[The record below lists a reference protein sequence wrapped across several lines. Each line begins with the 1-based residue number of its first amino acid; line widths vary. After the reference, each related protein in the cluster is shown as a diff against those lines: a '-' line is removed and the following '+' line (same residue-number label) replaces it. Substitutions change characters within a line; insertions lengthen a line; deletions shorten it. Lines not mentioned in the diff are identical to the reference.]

1 MFASSSS
8 GPSGAQGS
16 YVPSFLIRKRLESEQ
31 EAERKRQEESR
42 QTNGSH
48 WPGPQEVLEP
58 GYRSGPLGYIPNAS
72 QSQHKSRQ
80 ILGDTDLFYDAS
92 SFDAGVGLGLDSL
105 SRQPRET
112 TPMLYPDLHG
122 GSTTHRQ
129 SISHPTTQQSPFAGF
144 LGQDQ
149 GRRSTIKEDA
159 LKKSNSV
166 RFSGVPDSPRQQPTT
181 PSVFGTSGSSPFF
194 SSSQL
199 AGSTSLSNLQ
209 SGSGSKETGKI
220 DVLSHRAAPDT
231 TVLNR
236 SLGPALG
243 SVSGAAQVTQGYS
256 TRTQNGDLAGSALR
270 DTGYSTSTN
279 GAKSPFLM
287 NQDGSRRQGLSGANK
302 GLNEEEEDKDKE
314 RYMHGFLL
322 NSGQGLKGAKVE
334 PFIEANGNSGYRDA
348 YPRQSTQ
355 QVSDDAPPQDTLDDL
370 ARKENF
376 YQVSRPI
383 RFETPKA
390 DTRQDPHISAGSTER
405 TKDGY
410 DTIITYGFP
419 ADAASY
425 ILNQFRSFGTVIRH
439 QTGIYSSNKDAF
451 NWLLIQYSSAWSAKN
466 ATGRHLKP
474 IGKFYVG
481 VFPYSPATTAASP
494 SAMDV
499 DSREDELQLSLDDAL
514 ELQAGVNALMM
525 MRDAAATDA
534 SSPFS
539 NLAKSTSQTSGPGH
553 SRFGLS
559 QPQSFAASIF
569 NESAAPQLDEGR
581 RTTAAT
587 NSTGDSGEDDLA
599 HILGH
604 SLSAGGVF
612 GRSRREMNSGGLSK
626 DALQAS
632 AGVIGSVVGGAQ
644 DSSARNV
651 FGESVQDNRTQ
662 EGSVGFKPL
671 FGLGESRGL
680 NTNVQDTKQQQQH
693 HQRQQN
699 QHQHQHISQDQSS
712 SQRLSIRRQ
721 FEDSA
726 VSGPIFGESGTTLFG
741 KVGSSSLSGVS
752 GSGGAKTPFGIQ
764 KKQRLTMTTF
774 SASAPASSSPAQVGP
789 DRKSFLVDDPSL
801 VDEYGQPKGAAPAN
815 GAGASGETVVNS
827 FINTVKKRLFW
838 G

>member
-8 GPSGAQGS
+8 GQSGPQGS

-31 EAERKRQEESR
+31 EAERKRQEER
-42 QTNGSH
+42 TNGSH

-72 QSQHKSRQ
+72 QSLKSRQ

-92 SFDAGVGLGLDSL
+92 SFDAGVGLGLDAL
-105 SRQPRET
+105 NSRPRET
-112 TPMLYPDLHG
+112 ATPMLYPDLHG
-122 GSTTHRQ
+122 GNTTHRQ
-129 SISHPTTQQSPFAGF
+129 SISQPSTQQSPFAGF
-144 LGQDQ
+144 LGDQ
-149 GRRSTIKEDA
+149 GRRSTMKEDV
-159 LKKSNSV
+159 LKKSSSV

-199 AGSTSLSNLQ
+199 GSTSLSNL
-209 SGSGSKETGKI
+209 SGSGKEEKI

-231 TVLNR
+231 TLNR
-236 SLGPALG
+236 SLGPAPG
-243 SVSGAAQVTQGYS
+243 SVSGASQATQGYS
-256 TRTQNGDLAGSALR
+256 TRTQSGDLNGSVLR
-270 DTGYSTSTN
+270 DTGYSTSSS

-287 NQDGSRRQGLSGANK
+287 NQDGSRRQGLSGASK

-314 RYMHGFLL
+314 RYMPGFLL
-322 NSGQGLKGAKVE
+322 SSGPGLKGAKVE
-334 PFIEANGNSGYRDA
+334 PFIEANGSGYRDA

-355 QVSDDAPPQDTLDDL
+355 QVGDDAPPQDTLDDL

-383 RFETPKA
+383 RFEAPKA
-390 DTRQDPHISAGSTER
+390 DTRQDPHFLAGSTER
-405 TKDGY
+405 AKTAY

-439 QTGIYSSNKDAF
+439 QAGIYSSKKDAF
-451 NWLLIQYSSAWSAKN
+451 NWLLIQYNSEWSAKN
-466 ATGRHLKP
+466 ATSRHLKP
-474 IGKFYVG
+474 AGKFYVG
-481 VFPYSPATTAASP
+481 VFPYTPAPTAVSP

-499 DSREDELQLSLDDAL
+499 DSWEDELQLSEADAL
-514 ELQAGVNALMM
+514 ELQAGVNALMT
-525 MRDAAATDA
+525 MRDTAAVDA

-539 NLAKSTSQTSGPGH
+539 TLAKSTSQPGAGLGN
-553 SRFGLS
+553 SRLGQS
-559 QPQSFAASIF
+559 QSSFSASIF
-569 NESAAPQLDEGR
+569 NATPPQQQDEGR
-581 RTTAAT
+581 RTT
-587 NSTGDSGEDDLA
+587 SGGDSGEEDLA

-612 GRSRREMNSGGLSK
+612 GRSRRENGSLAK

-632 AGVIGSVVGGAQ
+632 VGVNSSIGGGGGGGASQ
-644 DSSARNV
+644 DSARNA
-651 FGESVQDNRTQ
+651 FGESVQDSWTQ

-680 NTNVQDTKQQQQH
+680 NTNGQDTKQHQQQ
-693 HQRQQN
+693 QQQQ
-699 QHQHQHISQDQSS
+699 QHQHQHQNQQQIPQELSGSH
-712 SQRLSIRRQ
+712 RLSIRRQ
-721 FEDSA
+721 FEDGA
-726 VSGPIFGESGTTLFG
+726 ASGPIFGESGTTLFG
-741 KVGSSSLSGVS
+741 NVGSSSLSGVS
-752 GSGGAKTPFGIQ
+752 GSGATPFGIQ
-764 KKQRLTMTTF
+764 KKQRLTLNTF
-774 SASAPASSSPAQVGP
+774 SASAPASSVPGQFGP

-801 VDEYGQPKGAAPAN
+801 VDEYGQPKRVGPTN
-815 GAGASGETVVNS
+815 GGGGETMVGG

>member
-31 EAERKRQEESR
+31 EAERKHQEESR
-42 QTNGSH
+42 QSNGSH

-72 QSQHKSRQ
+72 QSPHKSRQ
-80 ILGDTDLFYDAS
+80 VLGDTDLFYDAS

-122 GSTTHRQ
+122 SSTTHRQ

-149 GRRSTIKEDA
+149 GRRSTIKEDV
-159 LKKSNSV
+159 LKKNSSV

-194 SSSQL
+194 SSSQI

-209 SGSGSKETGKI
+209 SGSASRETEKI
-220 DVLSHRAAPDT
+220 DVLSHRAAPET

-243 SVSGAAQVTQGYS
+243 SVSGATQVTQGYS
-256 TRTQNGDLAGSALR
+256 TRMQNGDLTGLALR
-270 DTGYSTSTN
+270 DTGYSTNTS

-287 NQDGSRRQGLSGANK
+287 NQDGSRRQGLSGASK

-314 RYMHGFLL
+314 RYMPGFLL

-376 YQVSRPI
+376 YQ
-383 RFETPKA
+383 T
-390 DTRQDPHISAGSTER
+390 
-405 TKDGY
+405 GY

-419 ADAASY
+419 PDAASY

-439 QTGIYSSNKDAF
+439 QTGIYSSKKDAF

-466 ATGRHLKP
+466 ATSRHLKP
-474 IGKFYVG
+474 VGKFYVG
-481 VFPYSPATTAASP
+481 VFPYSPSTTVASP

-499 DSREDELQLSLDDAL
+499 DTREDELQLSLDDTL
-514 ELQAGVNALMM
+514 ELQAGVNALMT
-525 MRDAAATDA
+525 MRDTAAVDA

-539 NLAKSTSQTSGPGH
+539 NLVKSTSQPAGMGPRLGQ
-553 SRFGLS
+553 S
-559 QPQSFAASIF
+559 QQQSFAASIF
-569 NESAAPQLDEGR
+569 NESAAPPDEGR
-581 RTTAAT
+581 RMTTVT
-587 NSTGDSGEDDLA
+587 NSTGDSGEEDLA

-612 GRSRREMNSGGLSK
+612 GRSRREQNGSLSK

-632 AGVIGSVVGGAQ
+632 AGVSGTVVGGAQ
-644 DSSARNV
+644 DSSGRNI
-651 FGESVQDNRTQ
+651 FGESVDNRPQ

-680 NTNVQDTKQQQQH
+680 NTSGQDSKQHQHQQ
-693 HQRQQN
+693 
-699 QHQHQHISQDQSS
+699 QHQHISQEQVNGSH
-712 SQRLSIRRQ
+712 RLSIRRQ
-721 FEDSA
+721 FEESA
-726 VSGPIFGESGTTLFG
+726 VSGPIFGDSGVTLFG
-741 KVGSSSLSGVS
+741 NVGSSSLSGVS

-764 KKQRLTMTTF
+764 KKQRLTLNTF
-774 SASAPASSSPAQVGP
+774 SASAPASSSASAQFGS
-789 DRKSFLVDDPSL
+789 DRKSFLVDDPNL

-815 GAGASGETVVNS
+815 GVGAGGETMVDS

>member
-16 YVPSFLIRKRLESEQ
+16 YVPSILIRKQLESEQ
-31 EAERKRQEESR
+31 EAERKRQEEYR
-42 QTNGSH
+42 QSNGSH

-72 QSQHKSRQ
+72 LSQHKSRQ

-112 TPMLYPDLHG
+112 TPMLYPDLQG
-122 GSTTHRQ
+122 SSTTHRQ
-129 SISHPTTQQSPFAGF
+129 SISHPTAQQSPFTGF

-149 GRRSTIKEDA
+149 GRRSTIKEDI
-159 LKKSNSV
+159 LKKSSSV
-166 RFSGVPDSPRQQPTT
+166 RFSGIPDSPRQQPTT
-181 PSVFGTSGSSPFF
+181 PSVFGTSGSSPYF

-209 SGSGSKETGKI
+209 SGSASKESEKI

-236 SLGPALG
+236 SLGPAPG
-243 SVSGAAQVTQGYS
+243 SVSGATQVTQGYS
-256 TRTQNGDLAGSALR
+256 TRTQNGDLTGLALR
-270 DTGYSTSTN
+270 DTGYSTSTS
-279 GAKSPFLM
+279 GGKSPFLM
-287 NQDGSRRQGLSGANK
+287 NQDGSRRQGLSGASK
-302 GLNEEEEDKDKE
+302 GLSEEEEDKDKE
-314 RYMHGFLL
+314 RYMPGFLL

-383 RFETPKA
+383 RFETPKV
-390 DTRQDPHISAGSTER
+390 DTRQDQHISAGSTER
-405 TKDGY
+405 AKAGY

-466 ATGRHLKP
+466 ATSRHLKP
-474 IGKFYVG
+474 VGKFYVG
-481 VFPYSPATTAASP
+481 VFPYSPSATVASP

-499 DSREDELQLSLDDAL
+499 DTRENELQLSLDDTL
-514 ELQAGVNALMM
+514 ELQAGVNALMT
-525 MRDAAATDA
+525 MRDTAAMDA
-534 SSPFS
+534 SSPYS
-539 NLAKSTSQTSGPGH
+539 NLAKSATQPVGLGH
-553 SRFGLS
+553 SRLGQS
-559 QPQSFAASIF
+559 QQQSFAASIF
-569 NESAAPQLDEGR
+569 NESPAPQPLDEGR
-581 RTTAAT
+581 RTAAAT
-587 NSTGDSGEDDLA
+587 NSTGDSGEEDLA

-612 GRSRREMNSGGLSK
+612 GRSRRELNSSLSK
-626 DALQAS
+626 DALQAG
-632 AGVIGSVVGGAQ
+632 AGANVSVVGGTQ
-644 DSSARNV
+644 DSSARNI
-651 FGESVQDNRTQ
+651 FGESVKDNRAQ

-671 FGLGESRGL
+671 FGLGDSRGL
-680 NTNVQDTKQQQQH
+680 NTSGQDTKQQQH
-693 HQRQQN
+693 HQ
-699 QHQHQHISQDQSS
+699 QHQQISQEQMSGS
-712 SQRLSIRRQ
+712 HRLSIRRQ

-726 VSGPIFGESGTTLFG
+726 VAGPVFGESGTTLFG
-741 KVGSSSLSGVS
+741 NVGSSSLSGAS

-764 KKQRLTMTTF
+764 KKQRLTLNTF
-774 SASAPASSSPAQVGP
+774 SASAPASSAAPAQFGL
-789 DRKSFLVDDPSL
+789 DRKSFLVDDPNL
-801 VDEYGQPKGAAPAN
+801 VDEYGQPKGAAPVN
-815 GAGASGETVVNS
+815 GAGAGGETMVNS

>member
-16 YVPSFLIRKRLESEQ
+16 YVPSFLIRKQLESEQ
-31 EAERKRQEESR
+31 EAERKHQEVSR
-42 QTNGSH
+42 QSNGSH
-48 WPGPQEVLEP
+48 WPGPHEVLEP

-72 QSQHKSRQ
+72 QSPHKSRQ

-92 SFDAGVGLGLDSL
+92 SYDAGVGLGLDSL
-105 SRQPRET
+105 SRQPREA

-122 GSTTHRQ
+122 SNTTHRQ
-129 SISHPTTQQSPFAGF
+129 SITHPTTQQSPFAGF

-149 GRRSTIKEDA
+149 GRRSTIKEDV
-159 LKKSNSV
+159 LKKSSSV

-194 SSSQL
+194 SSSQI
-199 AGSTSLSNLQ
+199 AGSTSLSSLQ
-209 SGSGSKETGKI
+209 SGSASRETEKI

-243 SVSGAAQVTQGYS
+243 SVSGATQVTQGYS
-256 TRTQNGDLAGSALR
+256 TRTQNGDLTGLALR
-270 DTGYSTSTN
+270 DTGYSTNTS

-287 NQDGSRRQGLSGANK
+287 NQDGSRRQGLSGASK

-314 RYMHGFLL
+314 RYMPGFLL

-383 RFETPKA
+383 LFETPKA
-390 DTRQDPHISAGSTER
+390 DTRQDPHIAAGSTER
-405 TKDGY
+405 AKSGY

-419 ADAASY
+419 PDAASY

-439 QTGIYSSNKDAF
+439 QTGIYSSKKDAF

-466 ATGRHLKP
+466 ATSRHLKP
-474 IGKFYVG
+474 VGKFYVG
-481 VFPYSPATTAASP
+481 VFPYSPSTTVASP

-499 DSREDELQLSLDDAL
+499 DTWEDELQLSLDDTL
-514 ELQAGVNALMM
+514 ELQAGVNALMT
-525 MRDAAATDA
+525 MRDTASVDA
-534 SSPFS
+534 SLLFS
-539 NLAKSTSQTSGPGH
+539 NLAKSTSQPAGIGPRLGQ
-553 SRFGLS
+553 S
-559 QPQSFAASIF
+559 QQQSFAASIF
-569 NESAAPQLDEGR
+569 NESAAPPDEGR
-581 RTTAAT
+581 RMTTIT
-587 NSTGDSGEDDLA
+587 NSTGDSGEEDLA

-612 GRSRREMNSGGLSK
+612 GRSKRELNGGLSK

-632 AGVIGSVVGGAQ
+632 AGVSGTVVGGAQ
-644 DSSARNV
+644 DSSGRNT
-651 FGESVQDNRTQ
+651 FGESVDNRPQ

-680 NTNVQDTKQQQQH
+680 SISGQDSK
-693 HQRQQN
+693 
-699 QHQHQHISQDQSS
+699 QHQHQHQQQHEQISQQQMNGSH
-712 SQRLSIRRQ
+712 RLSIRRQ
-721 FEDSA
+721 FEESA
-726 VSGPIFGESGTTLFG
+726 VSGPIFGDSGTTLFG
-741 KVGSSSLSGVS
+741 NVGSSSLSGVS

-764 KKQRLTMTTF
+764 KKQRLTLNTF
-774 SASAPASSSPAQVGP
+774 SASAPASTSAPAQFGS
-789 DRKSFLVDDPSL
+789 DRKSFLVDDPNL
-801 VDEYGQPKGAAPAN
+801 VDEYGQPKGATRAN
-815 GAGASGETVVNS
+815 GVVAGGETMVNS

>member
-1 MFASSSS
+1 MTYASHTGTISTTSDLLSDTVFINNNSSFPAMFASSSS
-8 GPSGAQGS
+8 GSSGAQGS
-16 YVPSFLIRKRLESEQ
+16 YVPSFLIRKQLESEQ
-31 EAERKRQEESR
+31 EAERKRQEEFR
-42 QTNGSH
+42 QSNGSH

-122 GSTTHRQ
+122 SSTTHRQ

-149 GRRSTIKEDA
+149 GRRGTIKEDV
-159 LKKSNSV
+159 LKKSSSV
-166 RFSGVPDSPRQQPTT
+166 RFSGVSDSPRQQPTT
-181 PSVFGTSGSSPFF
+181 PSVFGTSGSSPYF

-199 AGSTSLSNLQ
+199 AGSTSVSNLQ
-209 SGSGSKETGKI
+209 FGSASKESEKI
-220 DVLSHRAAPDT
+220 DVLSHRVAPDT

-236 SLGPALG
+236 SLGPAPG
-243 SVSGAAQVTQGYS
+243 SVSGATQVTQGYS
-256 TRTQNGDLAGSALR
+256 TRTQSGDLTGSALR
-270 DTGYSTSTN
+270 DTGYSINTG
-279 GAKSPFLM
+279 GAKSPFLL
-287 NQDGSRRQGLSGANK
+287 NQDGSRRQGLSGASK

-314 RYMHGFLL
+314 
-322 NSGQGLKGAKVE
+322 
-334 PFIEANGNSGYRDA
+334 RDA

-383 RFETPKA
+383 RFETPKV
-390 DTRQDPHISAGSTER
+390 DNRQDQHISAGSTER
-405 TKDGY
+405 AKAGY

-419 ADAASY
+419 TDAASY

-439 QTGIYSSNKDAF
+439 QTGIYSSKKDAF

-466 ATGRHLKP
+466 ATSRHLKP
-474 IGKFYVG
+474 VGKFYVG
-481 VFPYSPATTAASP
+481 VFPYSPSATMASP

-499 DSREDELQLSLDDAL
+499 DTREDELQLSLDDAL
-514 ELQAGVNALMM
+514 ELQAGVNALMT
-525 MRDAAATDA
+525 MRDTAAVDA
-534 SSPFS
+534 SSPYS
-539 NLAKSTSQTSGPGH
+539 NLAKSTSQPVGLGH
-553 SRFGLS
+553 SRLGQS
-559 QPQSFAASIF
+559 QQQSFAASIF

-581 RTTAAT
+581 RTTAVT
-587 NSTGDSGEDDLA
+587 SITGDSGEEDLA

-612 GRSRREMNSGGLSK
+612 GRSRREMNSSLSK

-632 AGVIGSVVGGAQ
+632 AGVTGGIVGGAQ
-644 DSSARNV
+644 DSSARNI

-671 FGLGESRGL
+671 FGLGDSRGL
-680 NTNVQDTKQQQQH
+680 NANGQDTKQQQQH
-693 HQRQQN
+693 HQ
-699 QHQHQHISQDQSS
+699 QHQQISQEQMSGS
-712 SQRLSIRRQ
+712 HRLSIRRQ

-726 VSGPIFGESGTTLFG
+726 VSSPVFGESGTTLFG
-741 KVGSSSLSGVS
+741 NVGSSSLSGVS
-752 GSGGAKTPFGIQ
+752 GSGGGAKTPFGIQ
-764 KKQRLTMTTF
+764 KKQRLTLTTF
-774 SASAPASSSPAQVGP
+774 SASAPASTSAPAQFGP
-789 DRKSFLVDDPSL
+789 DRKSFLVDDLSL

-815 GAGASGETVVNS
+815 GAGAGGETVVNS

>member
-8 GPSGAQGS
+8 GSSGAQGS
-16 YVPSFLIRKRLESEQ
+16 YVPSFLIRKQLESEQ
-31 EAERKRQEESR
+31 EAERKRQEEFR
-42 QTNGSH
+42 QSNGSH

-122 GSTTHRQ
+122 SSTTHRQ
-129 SISHPTTQQSPFAGF
+129 SISHPTTQQSPFGGF

-149 GRRSTIKEDA
+149 GRRGTIKEDV
-159 LKKSNSV
+159 LKKSSSV
-166 RFSGVPDSPRQQPTT
+166 RFSGVSDSPRQQPNT
-181 PSVFGTSGSSPFF
+181 PSVFGTSGSSPYF

-209 SGSGSKETGKI
+209 FGSASKESGKI
-220 DVLSHRAAPDT
+220 DVLSHRVAPDT

-236 SLGPALG
+236 SLGPAPG
-243 SVSGAAQVTQGYS
+243 SVSGATQVTQGYS
-256 TRTQNGDLAGSALR
+256 TRTQSGDLTGSALR
-270 DTGYSTSTN
+270 DTGYSTSTG
-279 GAKSPFLM
+279 GAKSPFLL
-287 NQDGSRRQGLSGANK
+287 NQDGSRRQGLSGASK

-314 RYMHGFLL
+314 RYMPGFLL

-383 RFETPKA
+383 RFETPKV
-390 DTRQDPHISAGSTER
+390 DNRQDQHISAGSTER
-405 TKDGY
+405 AKAGY

-419 ADAASY
+419 TDAASY
-425 ILNQFRSFGTVIRH
+425 ILNQFRAFGTVIRH
-439 QTGIYSSNKDAF
+439 QTGIYSSKKDAF

-466 ATGRHLKP
+466 ATSRHLKP
-474 IGKFYVG
+474 VGKFYVG
-481 VFPYSPATTAASP
+481 VFPYSPSATVASP

-499 DSREDELQLSLDDAL
+499 DTREDELQLSLDDAL
-514 ELQAGVNALMM
+514 ELQAGVNALMT
-525 MRDAAATDA
+525 MRDTAAVDA
-534 SSPFS
+534 SSPYS
-539 NLAKSTSQTSGPGH
+539 NLAKSTSQPVGLGH
-553 SRFGLS
+553 SRLGQS
-559 QPQSFAASIF
+559 QQQSFAASIF

-581 RTTAAT
+581 RTTAVT
-587 NSTGDSGEDDLA
+587 SITGDSGEEDLA

-612 GRSRREMNSGGLSK
+612 GRSRRELNR
-626 DALQAS
+626 
-632 AGVIGSVVGGAQ
+632 GAQ
-644 DSSARNV
+644 DSSARNI

-671 FGLGESRGL
+671 FGLGDSRGL
-680 NTNVQDTKQQQQH
+680 NANGQDTKQQQQH
-693 HQRQQN
+693 HQ
-699 QHQHQHISQDQSS
+699 QHQQISQEQMGGSH
-712 SQRLSIRRQ
+712 RLSIRRQ

-726 VSGPIFGESGTTLFG
+726 VSGPVFGESSTTLFG
-741 KVGSSSLSGVS
+741 NVGSSSLSGVS
-752 GSGGAKTPFGIQ
+752 GSGGGAKTPFGIQ
-764 KKQRLTMTTF
+764 KKQRLTLTTF
-774 SASAPASSSPAQVGP
+774 SASAPA
-789 DRKSFLVDDPSL
+789 
-801 VDEYGQPKGAAPAN
+801 
-815 GAGASGETVVNS
+815 
-827 FINTVKKRLFW
+827 
-838 G
+838 